1 MGKNVG
7 KRHFQADF
15 EEKENPQPLAIT
27 EVGDLVWWMIR
38 GSNTVDIFKQISEI
52 VEKKGAD
59 IVYRVMSGQMY
70 PEVYPRFSEIN
81 ALQ

>member
-1 MGKNVG
+1 VGKNVG

-38 GSNTVDIFKQISEI
+38 GSNPGHPD
-52 VEKKGAD
+52 
-59 IVYRVMSGQMY
+59 
-70 PEVYPRFSEIN
+70 
-81 ALQ
+81 

>member
-1 MGKNVG
+1 MWANRKNVC
-7 KRHFQADF
+7 FL
-15 EEKENPQPLAIT
+15 ENEKSATCCNCL
-27 EVGDLVWWMIR
+27 GCGCLWWMIR